1 MRGLISYGSYI
12 PHHRLARTAIAEV
25 LGAGGGKGT
34 RAVASFD
41 EDSTSMGVEAA
52 RVALT
57 GLPASAAAGRLYFA
71 TSSPAYL
78 EKTNAVAI
86 HAALSLGEEGLAVD
100 MGGALR
106 SGVGA
111 VLAAADSSETTV
123 AVIADI
129 RTGLPG
135 SADEREGG
143 DGAAAFVFGDSG
155 AAPVLAELVAHA
167 SSTAEFLDRWRV
179 PEAATARSWEERFS
193 EQILPPL
200 ADSAFTAALKRA
212 EITADDVDHLIVS
225 GSSARAAQAF
235 ARSSGVRAEA
245 RADDLT
251 AAIGNAGTVHA
262 GIVLADVLDRAGPG
276 ETIAVVV
283 LADGATAMVLRT
295 TDALHAGRRAPSV
308 ASQIASGDSNLSYAT
323 FLSWRGM
330 LDREPP
336 RRPDPAAP
344 FAPPAFRAV
353 DWKFGL
359 VACRCE
365 QCGTRSVPPARV
377 CYSCGAVDRMAPDP
391 LRSVAA
397 TVATFTIDRLVYT
410 PSPPMVSAV
419 IDFDGGGRLR
429 CEMTDVDPSAVA
441 IGDRVE
447 MTFRRMLTA
456 NGIHNYFWKARP
468 VPSSVDPT
476 TESIETKED

>member
-12 PHHRLARTAIAEV
+12 PYRRLARRAIAEV

-41 EDSTSMGVEAA
+41 EDSTSMGLEAA
-52 RVALT
+52 RLALA
-57 GLPASAAAGRLYFA
+57 GLPAEADIARLYFA
-71 TSSPAYL
+71 TASPAYL

-86 HAALSLGEEGLAVD
+86 HAALGLGEDGLAVD
-100 MGGALR
+100 MGSALR

-111 VLAAADSSETTV
+111 LLAAADSSETTI
-123 AVIADI
+123 AVMADI

-135 SADEREGG
+135 SADERDGG

-179 PEAATARSWEERFS
+179 PEVATVRSWEERFG
-193 EQILPPL
+193 EQVLAPL

-212 EITADDVDHLIVS
+212 GLTADDIDHLIVS
-225 GSSARAAQAF
+225 AGSARAAQAF
-235 ARSSGVRAEA
+235 SRSSGVRAGA
-245 RADDLT
+245 RADDLVT
-251 AAIGNAGTVHA
+251 VIGNAGTAHA

-283 LADGATAMVLRT
+283 LADGATALVLQT
-295 TDALHAGRRAPSV
+295 TEALTSVRPVPSV
-308 ASQIASGDSNLSYAT
+308 ATQIASGDDSLPYAT

-330 LDREPP
+330 LDRDPP
-336 RRPDPAAP
+336 RRPDPAPP
-344 FAPPAFRAV
+344 FAPPAFRGV

-359 VACRCE
+359 VAGRCE
-365 QCGTRSVPPARV
+365 QCGTRNVPPARV

-468 VPSSVDPT
+468 VRPT
-476 TESIETKED
+476 GAETSGSKED